1 MVTDNVM
8 WPSSVCRTYQ
18 IFYDLLLICVI
29 LSYCATI
36 LVDSIAAEVT
46 VVISCDSALS
56 KTHICLSICPCNLY
70 WLFYVFVCT
79 HSPSCT
85 WRGTWPCRSWVI
97 ITTFSSLPTFWTSP
111 WALRHFAPSFP
122 LSHTTGN
129 RCVNVCVIPL
139 HPSVLLCI
147 HSYSLHACDVCFHA
161 VGLYW
166 GFSKMEKRIKAHL
179 PLSVLL

>member
-1 MVTDNVM
+1 MSNISDFLRLILNL
-8 WPSSVCRTYQ
+8 CN
-18 IFYDLLLICVI
+18 LLF
-29 LSYCATI
+29 YCATI
-36 LVDSIAAEVT
+36 LVDSIAAGVT
-46 VVISCDSALS
+46 VVISCNSALS
-56 KTHICLSICPCNLY
+56 KTHICLSICPGNLC
-70 WLFYVFVCT
+70 LFYVCVCT

-85 WRGTWPCRSWVI
+85 WRGIWPCQSWVI

-139 HPSVLLCI
+139 HPSILLCV
-147 HSYSLHACDVCFHA
+147 HSCSMHACDVCFQA
-161 VGLYW
+161 AGLYW
-166 GFSKMEKRIKAHL
+166 GFSKMKKRIKAHL